1 MTQYEPVIGLEIHG
15 ELLTKSKMFCSCSA
29 DYGSAPEPNTNICPT
44 CTGLPGAMPVVNKK
58 MTELAALVGLAL
70 NCSVNKH
77 NTFARKN
84 YYYPDL
90 PKGYQIS
97 QYELPICEKGWIEVN
112 APSPLTPLPKGEGN
126 SDSLLPAGEGL
137 GMRENAEARKN
148 SNSENQ
154 LRVRVRRV
162 HIEEDTAKLSH
173 EKNYALVDFNR
184 AGVPLLEIVSEP
196 DMRSVE
202 AALDYATKVRAILR
216 YLGVNSGD
224 MEKGVLRFE
233 ANISVRPVGSDEF
246 RTRTEIKNLNS
257 FRALTRASAYEIER
271 QIKLYES
278 GGTVVQ
284 ETLGWDDV
292 RGVTVSQ
299 RGKEEA
305 HDYRYF
311 PEPDL
316 PPLQLSDAWIEG
328 IRSGLPELPEAK
340 TARFITVF
348 NLTPSEARFLT
359 SERALADY
367 FESVTAKAKSPA
379 KAVHSWI
386 AGEFM
391 RNINDLSIDVANIPI
406 AADDLAQLID
416 MTTDKLINNNAGKT
430 VLAEMFKNGGK
441 PEQIVKEKN
450 LAQVSDEG
458 FIQETIDKV
467 LADNPSEVEKYLAGK
482 ETVFQWFV
490 GQVARATKG
499 KADMN
504 VAKELLT
511 KALEERKNS
520 YLNSQ

>member
-1 MTQYEPVIGLEIHG
+1 MKPTYEPVIGLEIHA
-15 ELLTKSKMFCSCSA
+15 ELLTNSKMFCGCSA

-58 MTELAALVGLAL
+58 AVELAALVGLAL
-70 NCSVNKH
+70 NCSINKH

-97 QYELPICEKGWIEVN
+97 QYELPIAEKGWLEVN
-112 APSPLTPLPKGEGN
+112 ADG
-126 SDSLLPAGEGL
+126 
-137 GMRENAEARKN
+137 
-148 SNSENQ
+148 ENQ
-154 LRVRVRRV
+154 LKVRVRRV

-196 DMRSVE
+196 DIRTVE

-233 ANISVRPVGSDEF
+233 ANVSVRPVGSDEL

-271 QIKLYES
+271 QIKIYES
-278 GGTVVQ
+278 GDTVVQ

-292 RGVTVSQ
+292 RGVTTSQ
-299 RGKEEA
+299 RSKEEA

-316 PPLQLSDAWIEG
+316 PPLQLSDAWIES
-328 IRSGLPELPEAK
+328 IRSQLPELPEAK
-340 TARFITVF
+340 TARFISDF
-348 NLTPSEARFLT
+348 GLTPSEARFLT
-359 SERALADY
+359 SERTLADY
-367 FESVTAKAKSPA
+367 FESVVAKSKSSA
-379 KAVHSWI
+379 KTIHSWI

-391 RNINDLSIDVANIPI
+391 RYLNDSGKSIDEVTLAPESF
-406 AADDLAQLID
+406 AQLID
-416 MTTDKLINNNAGKT
+416 MVTDKTIGGNAGKT
-430 VLAEMFKNGGK
+430 VLAELIKNGGD
-441 PEQIVKEKN
+441 PAQIVKEKN
-450 LAQVSDEG
+450 LLQLTDVNA
-458 FIQETIDKV
+458 IQEIVTEI
-467 LADNPSEVEKYLAGK
+467 LNDNPKEVDEYNAGK
-482 ETVFQWFV
+482 DTLFQWFM

-499 KADMN
+499 KADPSI
-504 VAKELLT
+504 AKELMVKGL
-511 KALEERKNS
+511 KERKK
-520 YLNSQ
+520 

>member
-29 DYGSAPEPNTNICPT
+29 DYGSAPEPNTNICPS

-58 MTELAALVGLAL
+58 ATELAALVGLAL
-70 NCSVNKH
+70 NCSINKH

-97 QYELPICEKGWIEVN
+97 QYELPIAEKGWLDV
-112 APSPLTPLPKGEGN
+112 T
-126 SDSLLPAGEGL
+126 DSLLPAGEGL
-137 GMRENAEARKN
+137 GMRENAKAREK
-148 SNSENQ
+148 SGSENQ

-196 DMRSVE
+196 DMRTVE
-202 AALDYATKVRAILR
+202 AALDYATKIRAILR

-271 QIKLYES
+271 QIKVYEN
-278 GGTVVQ
+278 GGTIVQ

-299 RGKEEA
+299 RSKEEA

-316 PPLQLSDAWIEG
+316 PPLQLSDAWIDS
-328 IRSGLPELPEAK
+328 IRTQLPELPEAK
-340 TARFITVF
+340 TARFITDF
-348 NLTPSEARFLT
+348 SLTPSEARFLT
-359 SERALADY
+359 SERSLANY
-367 FESVTAKAKSPA
+367 FESVVAKAKSSA

-391 RNINDLSIDVANIPI
+391 RNLNDLNIDITNIPV
-406 AADDLAQLID
+406 DPSDLAQLID
-416 MTTDKLINNNAGKT
+416 MTTDKVINNNAGKT

-467 LADNPSEVEKYLAGK
+467 LAENPSEVEKFLAGK

-511 KALEERKNS
+511 KALEERKK
-520 YLNSQ
+520 

>member
-1 MTQYEPVIGLEIHG
+1 MKYEPIIGLEIHG
-15 ELLTKSKMFCSCSA
+15 ELLTNSKMFCGCSA
-29 DYGSAPEPNTNICPT
+29 DYGSAPEPNSNICPT

-58 MTELAALVGLAL
+58 ATELAALVGLAL
-70 NCSVNKH
+70 NCSINKH

-97 QYELPICEKGWIEVN
+97 QYELPIAEKGWLDVN
-112 APSPLTPLPKGEGN
+112 A
-126 SDSLLPAGEGL
+126 SLLPAGEGL
-137 GMRENAEARKN
+137 GMREK
-148 SNSENQ
+148 SESGNQ

-173 EKNYALVDFNR
+173 EKNYVLVDFNR

-196 DMRSVE
+196 DIRTVE

-257 FRALTRASAYEIER
+257 FRALVRASQYEIER
-271 QIKLYES
+271 QIKIYEA

-292 RGVTVSQ
+292 RGVTTSQ
-299 RGKEEA
+299 RSKEEA

-316 PPLQLSDAWIEG
+316 PPLQLSDAWIES

-340 TARFITVF
+340 TKRFITDF
-348 NLTPSEARFLT
+348 GLTQPEARFLT
-359 SERALADY
+359 SERTLANY
-367 FESVTAKAKSPA
+367 FESVVAKSKSPA
-379 KAVHSWI
+379 KTIHSWI

-391 RNINDLSIDVANIPI
+391 RYLNDSGKSIEEITLASE
-406 AADDLAQLID
+406 AFAQLVD
-416 MTTDKLINNNAGKT
+416 MVTDKVIGGNAGKT
-430 VLAEMFKNGGK
+430 VLAQLLKNGGD
-441 PEQIVKEKN
+441 PAQIVKEKG
-450 LAQVSDEG
+450 LAQVSDEN
-458 FIQETIDKV
+458 FIQEAVSKV
-467 LADNPSEVEKYLAGK
+467 LTDNPAEVEKYLGGK
-482 ETVFQWFV
+482 DTLLQWFV

-499 KADMN
+499 KADPN
-504 VAKELLT
+504 VTKELML
-511 KALEERKNS
+511 KGLEGRRK
-520 YLNSQ
+520 

>member
-1 MTQYEPVIGLEIHG
+1 MTQKYEPVIGLEIHG
-15 ELLTKSKMFCSCSA
+15 ELLTNSKMFCGCSA
-29 DYGSAPEPNTNICPT
+29 DYGSAPEPNINICPT

-58 MTELAALVGLAL
+58 ATELAALVGLAL
-70 NCSVNKH
+70 NCSINKH

-97 QYELPICEKGWIEVN
+97 QYELPIAEKGWMDVN
-112 APSPLTPLPKGEGN
+112 AG
-126 SDSLLPAGEGL
+126 D
-137 GMRENAEARKN
+137 
-148 SNSENQ
+148 ENQ
-154 LRVRVRRV
+154 LKVRVRRV

-196 DMRSVE
+196 DMRTVE

-233 ANISVRPVGSDEF
+233 ANISVRPVGSDEL

-257 FRALTRASAYEIER
+257 FRALTRASQYEIER
-271 QIKLYES
+271 QIKIYED
-278 GGTVVQ
+278 GGSVLQ

-292 RGVTVSQ
+292 RGVTISQ
-299 RGKEEA
+299 RGKEDA

-316 PPLQLSDAWIEG
+316 PPLQLSDAWIDS
-328 IRSGLPELPEAK
+328 IRNQLPELPEAK
-340 TARFITVF
+340 TARFISDF
-348 NLTPSEARFLT
+348 DLKRSEAQFLT
-359 SERALADY
+359 SEKSLADY
-367 FESVTAKAKSPA
+367 FESVLSKSKSPA

-386 AGEFM
+386 AGELM
-391 RNINDLSIDVANIPI
+391 RYLNESNLSID
-406 AADDLAQLID
+406 DLTLSPESFAKLID
-416 MTTDKLINNNAGKT
+416 MTTEKVISGNSAKVVFN
-430 VLAEMFKNGGK
+430 EMVKSGSD

-458 FIQETIDKV
+458 FILETVTKI
-467 LADNPSEVEKYLAGK
+467 LNDNPKEVESYLAGK
-482 ETVFQWFV
+482 DTLLQWFM
-490 GQVARATKG
+490 GQIARTTKG
-499 KADMN
+499 KADPN
-504 VAKELLT
+504 IAKELLL
-511 KALEERKNS
+511 KGLEERKK
-520 YLNSQ
+520 

>member
-15 ELLTKSKMFCSCSA
+15 ELLTNSKMFCGCSA
-29 DYGSAPEPNTNICPT
+29 DYGSAPEPNSNICPV

-58 MTELAALVGLAL
+58 ATELAALVGLAL
-70 NCSVNKH
+70 NCSINKH

-97 QYELPICEKGWIEVN
+97 QYELTIAEKGSLDVN
-112 APSPLTPLPKGEGN
+112 DG
-126 SDSLLPAGEGL
+126 
-137 GMRENAEARKN
+137 
-148 SNSENQ
+148 SENQ
-154 LRVRVRRV
+154 LKVRVRRV
-162 HIEEDTAKLSH
+162 HIEEDTAKLAH

-196 DMRSVE
+196 DIRTVE

-233 ANISVRPVGSDEF
+233 ANISVRPIGSDEF

-257 FRALTRASAYEIER
+257 FRALVRASQYEIER
-271 QIKLYES
+271 QIKIYEE

-292 RGVTVSQ
+292 RGVTTSQ
-299 RGKEEA
+299 RSKEEA

-316 PPLQLSDAWIEG
+316 PPLQLSDAWIES
-328 IRSGLPELPEAK
+328 IRSQLPELPEAK
-340 TARFITVF
+340 TARFITDF
-348 NLTPSEARFLT
+348 GLTPSEARFLT
-359 SERALADY
+359 SERTLANY
-367 FESVTAKAKSPA
+367 FESVVANSKSPA
-379 KAVHSWI
+379 KTIHSWI

-391 RNINDLSIDVANIPI
+391 RYLNDSGLSIDDVA
-406 AADDLAQLID
+406 LAPETLAKLID
-416 MTTDKLINNNAGKT
+416 MVTDKTIGASAGKT
-430 VLAEMFKNGGK
+430 VLTELFKNGGD
-441 PEQIVKEKN
+441 PAQIVKEKN
-450 LAQVSDEG
+450 LLQMTDVNA
-458 FIQETIDKV
+458 IQELVTKI
-467 LADNPSEVEKYLAGK
+467 LNDNPKEVDDYNAGK
-482 ETVFQWFV
+482 ETLFQWFM

-499 KADMN
+499 KADPN
-504 VAKELLT
+504 VAKELMV
-511 KALEERKNS
+511 KGLEERKK
-520 YLNSQ
+520 

>member
-15 ELLTKSKMFCSCSA
+15 ELLTNSKMFCGCSA

-44 CTGLPGAMPVVNKK
+44 CTGLPGAMPVLNKK
-58 MTELAALVGLAL
+58 AIEQAALVGLAL
-70 NCSVNKH
+70 NCSINKH

-84 YYYPDL
+84 YFYPDL

-97 QYELPICEKGWIEVN
+97 QYELPIAEKGFLEVN
-112 APSPLTPLPKGEGN
+112 ADG
-126 SDSLLPAGEGL
+126 
-137 GMRENAEARKN
+137 
-148 SNSENQ
+148 ENQ
-154 LRVRVRRV
+154 LNVRVRRV

-196 DMRSVE
+196 DIRTVE

-271 QIKLYES
+271 QIQIYES
-278 GGTVVQ
+278 GGTVIQ

-292 RGVTVSQ
+292 RGVTTSQ
-299 RGKEEA
+299 RSKEEA

-316 PPLQLSDAWIEG
+316 PPLQLSDAWIES
-328 IRSGLPELPEAK
+328 IRTQLPELPEAK
-340 TARFITVF
+340 TSRFISDF
-348 NLTPSEARFLT
+348 GLTPSDARFLT
-359 SERALADY
+359 SELALANY
-367 FESVTAKAKSPA
+367 FESVFAKSKSPA

-391 RNINDLSIDVANIPI
+391 RYLNDSGVNIEDVTLPPESFAE
-406 AADDLAQLID
+406 LID
-416 MTTDKLINNNAGKT
+416 MVTEKTVSGNNAKV
-430 VLAEMFKNGGK
+430 VLAELIKDGGD
-441 PEQIVKEKN
+441 PQEIVKAKN
-450 LAQVSDEG
+450 LTQVSDEG
-458 FIQETIDKV
+458 FIQEIVTKI
-467 LADNPSEVEKYLAGK
+467 LNDNPKEVDEYNAGK
-482 ETVFQWFV
+482 ETLFQWFM

-499 KADMN
+499 KADPN
-504 VAKELLT
+504 VAKELMV
-511 KALEERKNS
+511 KGLEERKK
-520 YLNSQ
+520 

>member
-15 ELLTKSKMFCSCSA
+15 ELLTNSKMFCSCSA

-58 MTELAALVGLAL
+58 ATELAALVGLAL

-97 QYELPICEKGWIEVN
+97 QYELPIAEKGWMDVN
-112 APSPLTPLPKGEGN
+112 PSPLTPLPKGEGN
-126 SDSLLPAGEGL
+126 NSLPPEGEGL
-137 GMRENAEARKN
+137 GM
-148 SNSENQ
+148 
-154 LRVRVRRV
+154 RVRVRRV
-162 HIEEDTAKLSH
+162 HIEEDTAKLAH

-196 DMRSVE
+196 DIRTVE

-257 FRALTRASAYEIER
+257 FRALVRASQYEIER
-271 QIKLYES
+271 QIQIYEE

-292 RGVTVSQ
+292 RGVTTSQ
-299 RGKEEA
+299 RSKEEA

-316 PPLQLSDAWIEG
+316 PPLQLSDSWIES
-328 IRSGLPELPEAK
+328 IRSQLPELPEAK
-340 TARFITVF
+340 TARFISDF
-348 NLTPSEARFLT
+348 GLTLSEARFLT
-359 SERALADY
+359 SERTLADY
-367 FESVTAKAKSPA
+367 FESVVAKSKSPA
-379 KAVHSWI
+379 KTIHSWI

-391 RNINDLSIDVANIPI
+391 RYLNDSGLSIDDVT
-406 AADDLAQLID
+406 LAPETLAKLID
-416 MTTDKLINNNAGKT
+416 MVTDKTIGASAGKT
-430 VLAEMFKNGGK
+430 VLTELFKNGGD
-441 PEQIVKEKN
+441 PAQIVKEKN
-450 LAQVSDEG
+450 LLQMTDMNA
-458 FIQETIDKV
+458 IQEIVTKI
-467 LADNPSEVEKYLAGK
+467 LNDNPKEVDEYNGGK
-482 ETVFQWFV
+482 ETLFQWFM

-499 KADMN
+499 RADPN
-504 VAKELLT
+504 VAKELMV
-511 KALEERKNS
+511 KGLEERKK
-520 YLNSQ
+520 

>member
-1 MTQYEPVIGLEIHG
+1 MKYEPIIGLEIHG
-15 ELLTKSKMFCSCSA
+15 ELLTNSKMFCGCSA

-58 MTELAALVGLAL
+58 AIELAALVGLAL
-70 NCSVNKH
+70 NCSINKH

-97 QYELPICEKGWIEVN
+97 QYELPIAEKGWMDVN
-112 APSPLTPLPKGEGN
+112 PSPLTPLPLGEGD
-126 SDSLLPAGEGL
+126 SDSLLPAGAPYGDNKGL
-137 GMRENAEARKN
+137 GV
-148 SNSENQ
+148 
-154 LRVRVRRV
+154 RVRVRRV
-162 HIEEDTAKLSH
+162 HIEEDTAKLAH

-196 DMRSVE
+196 DIRTVE

-224 MEKGVLRFE
+224 METGVLRFE

-257 FRALTRASAYEIER
+257 FRALVRASQYEIER
-271 QIKLYES
+271 QIQIYEE

-292 RGVTVSQ
+292 RGVTTSQ
-299 RGKEEA
+299 RSKEEA

-316 PPLQLSDAWIEG
+316 PPLQLSDVWIES

-340 TARFITVF
+340 TKRFIADF
-348 NLTPSEARFLT
+348 GLTPSEARFLT
-359 SERALADY
+359 SERTLADY
-367 FESVTAKAKSPA
+367 FERVAANSKSPA
-379 KAVHSWI
+379 KTIHSWI

-391 RNINDLSIDVANIPI
+391 RYLNDSGLSIDNVT
-406 AADDLAQLID
+406 LAPETFAKLID
-416 MTTDKLINNNAGKT
+416 MVTDKTIGASAGKT
-430 VLAEMFKNGGK
+430 VLTELFKNGGD
-441 PEQIVKEKN
+441 PAQIVKEKN
-450 LAQVSDEG
+450 LLQLTDVTA
-458 FIQETIDKV
+458 IQEIVTKI
-467 LADNPSEVEKYLAGK
+467 LNDNPKEVDEYNAGK
-482 ETVFQWFV
+482 ETLFQWFM

-499 KADMN
+499 KADPN
-504 VAKELLT
+504 VAKDLMVKGL
-511 KALEERKNS
+511 AERKK
-520 YLNSQ
+520 

>member
-15 ELLTKSKMFCSCSA
+15 ELLTNSKMFCSCSA
-29 DYGSAPEPNTNICPT
+29 DYASALEPNTNICPT

-58 MTELAALVGLAL
+58 STELAALVGLAL

-97 QYELPICEKGWIEVN
+97 QYELPICEEGWLDVLED
-112 APSPLTPLPKGEGN
+112 T
-126 SDSLLPAGEGL
+126 
-137 GMRENAEARKN
+137 
-148 SNSENQ
+148 ENQ

-196 DMRSVE
+196 DMRTVE

-233 ANISVRPVGSDEF
+233 ANISVRPVGSTEF

-271 QIKLYES
+271 QIKAYEA

-299 RGKEEA
+299 RSKEEA

-316 PPLQLSDAWIEG
+316 PPLQLSDAWIDS
-328 IRSGLPELPEAK
+328 IRTQLPELPEAK
-340 TARFITVF
+340 TARFITDF
-348 NLTPSEARFLT
+348 SLTPSEARFLT
-359 SERALADY
+359 SERLLANY
-367 FESVTAKAKSPA
+367 FESVVAKSKSFP
-379 KAVHSWI
+379 KTVHSWI

-391 RNINDLSIDVANIPI
+391 RYLNDSGKAIEEITLAPE
-406 AADDLAQLID
+406 AFAQLID
-416 MTTDKLINNNAGKT
+416 MVTDKVIGNNAGKT
-430 VLAEMFKNGGK
+430 VLTELLKNGGD
-441 PEQIVKEKN
+441 PAQIVKEKG
-450 LAQVSDEG
+450 LAQVSDES
-458 FIQETIDKV
+458 FIQEAVMKV
-467 LADNPSEVEKYLAGK
+467 INDNPSEVEKYLAGK
-482 ETVFQWFV
+482 ETLLQWFV

-499 KADMN
+499 KADPTIT
-504 VAKELLT
+504 KELMF
-511 KALEERKNS
+511 KGLEERRK
-520 YLNSQ
+520 

>member
-1 MTQYEPVIGLEIHG
+1 M
-15 ELLTKSKMFCSCSA
+15 
-29 DYGSAPEPNTNICPT
+29 
-44 CTGLPGAMPVVNKK
+44 
-58 MTELAALVGLAL
+58 
-70 NCSVNKH
+70 
-77 NTFARKN
+77 
-84 YYYPDL
+84 
-90 PKGYQIS
+90 
-97 QYELPICEKGWIEVN
+97 
-112 APSPLTPLPKGEGN
+112 
-126 SDSLLPAGEGL
+126 
-137 GMRENAEARKN
+137 
-148 SNSENQ
+148 
-154 LRVRVRRV
+154 

-233 ANISVRPVGSDEF
+233 ANISVRPVGNDEF

-271 QIKLYES
+271 QIKLYEL
-278 GGTVVQ
+278 GGSVVQ

-316 PPLQLSDAWIEG
+316 PPLQLSDAWIDG
-328 IRSGLPELPEAK
+328 IRTQLPELPEAR
-340 TARFITVF
+340 TARFITDF
-348 NLTPSEARFLT
+348 SLTPSEARFLT

-367 FESVTAKAKSPA
+367 FESVVAKAKSSA
-379 KAVHSWI
+379 KAIHSWI

-391 RNINDLSIDVANIPI
+391 RYLNDSGKTIDEVTLAPESF
-406 AADDLAQLID
+406 AQLID
-416 MTTDKLINNNAGKT
+416 MVTDKTIGGSAGKT
-430 VLAEMFKNGGK
+430 VLAELLKNGGD
-441 PEQIVKEKN
+441 PARIVKEKG
-450 LAQVSDEG
+450 LAQVSDES
-458 FIQETIDKV
+458 FIQEIVTKV
-467 LADNPSEVEKYLAGK
+467 IEGNPAEVEKYLAGK
-482 ETVFQWFV
+482 ETLLQWFM

-499 KADMN
+499 KADPN
-504 VAKELLT
+504 VTKELLIEGVGRE
-511 KALEERKNS
+511 KK
-520 YLNSQ
+520 